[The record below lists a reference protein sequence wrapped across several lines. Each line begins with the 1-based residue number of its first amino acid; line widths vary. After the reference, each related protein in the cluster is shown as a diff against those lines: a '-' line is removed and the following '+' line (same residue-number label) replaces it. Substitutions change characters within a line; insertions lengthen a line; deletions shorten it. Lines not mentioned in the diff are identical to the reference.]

1 MIVPITIYSDDILRQ
16 KAVPLEGIDSGIREL
31 IGNMFETMYKAP
43 GIGLAA
49 PQAGSSLRLLVLDI
63 SCMKEYAHVKP
74 MVVINPVILSSR
86 GYLAMEEGCL
96 SIPGVQGDVVRPAVI
111 NLRYRDE
118 EFAERTVEFSGM
130 LARVLQHEIDHLDGR
145 LFVDRLQKR
154 DRRKVQKELD
164 AISSGRFFA
173 SYPVAGVF
181 SSDSVS
187 QVAGVRR

>member
-1 MIVPITIYSDDILRQ
+1 MILPITIYSDEILRQ
-16 KAVPLEGIDSGIREL
+16 KALPVDGIDSGIREL

-63 SCMKEYAHVKP
+63 SCMKEYAHIKP
-74 MVVINPVILSSR
+74 MVVINPMVLSSR

-96 SIPGVQGDVVRPAVI
+96 SIPGVQGDVVRPSTI
-111 NLRYRDE
+111 SLRYRDE
-118 EFAERTVEFSGM
+118 EFAEHTMEFSGM

-154 DRRKVQKELD
+154 ERRKVQKDLE
-164 AISSGRFFA
+164 AIAAGRFIA
-173 SYPVAGVF
+173 SYPVSKASESAHAG
-181 SSDSVS
+181 
-187 QVAGVRR
+187 